1 MERISTR
8 PEESVLLTLPLN
20 SQDASLFLREFSDI
34 INSEWDFSPVNEKI
48 LKKRLESGELLLGT
62 FYNGK
67 PAGILETISFDLPEE
82 INAGARKERAAY
94 ICGQIKPY
102 IELTNNGLW
111 RIKPNNPNVTVL
123 VDITVGI
130 KYRGKIPVA
139 RDLVQNAQRL
149 LTTDYIVTF
158 TPDIESLKKWHIGLG
173 AFDTEV
179 VLRNARLNYK
189 QPNVNF
195 MCYKAPEYV
204 RHLESGE
211 IRKAA

>member
-8 PEESVLLTLPLN
+8 PEEPVLLTWPLN
-20 SQDASLFLREFSDI
+20 SQNASLFLREFSKI
-34 INSEWDFSPVNEKI
+34 INSEWDFSQVNEKI
-48 LKKRLESGELLLGT
+48 LEKRLESGELLLGT
-62 FYNGK
+62 FYKGK

-82 INAGARKERAAY
+82 INAGTRKERAAY
-94 ICGQIKPY
+94 ICRQIKPY
-102 IELTNNGLW
+102 LELTNNGLW

-123 VDITVGI
+123 VDVTAGI
-130 KYRGKIPVA
+130 QYRGKIPVA

-158 TPDIESLKKWHIGLG
+158 TPDIENLKKWHIGLG

-189 QPNVNF
+189 QLNVNF
-195 MCYKAPEYV
+195 MCYKAPEYG